1 MKKIILAFMAL
12 AGLCACSS
20 DDVLLSSSDDIAT
33 ADKDA
38 VYFKFDLSFADVTRS
53 ETNTPDGSEYGTSS
67 SGQEYGQ
74 TTENAV
80 NSLTVALVDPTSGST
95 IATEYVKN
103 PDKIG
108 TDTYV
113 VSFEKK
119 EITSY
124 AGEEVNV
131 YIYCNHEVEEFVEG
145 EIYNTAEV
153 EPWKDNAFYMS
164 NAISHS
170 ETLPET
176 DEMNSHNTVSNPID
190 LGVVRVERSVARFDY
205 KDGASNASTAPYTYP
220 ITWDDAGG
228 LIAQLVLSEVALINM
243 SSNFYAFRHMAE
255 TDASSVAGSEYADLN
270 NITILNAEKSNNWVI
285 DTDASD
291 KKDYDGAIGLTDT
304 FTYLWDAPST
314 WEWAELTSLSTDDDN
329 DTWDSGNEQNYH
341 IWRYATENTIPSV
354 EAQKN
359 GITTGVV
366 FKAELVNLSDGS
378 VKFGGD
384 NGEGRVYVYENTL
397 YESWE
402 AVVEAANADPI
413 DYDTSLRDAYREV
426 MDAWTGDVDDF
437 DEYDTAVTAAM
448 AKAGFTGYSP
458 DENGKYYVYYYYW
471 NQHNNN
477 ASDGTMG
484 IMEYAVVRNNV
495 YKLSV
500 TDITGFGHPT
510 PPAGEDD
517 PNGPD
522 PNPDPDP
529 DPVTPDNP
537 DETQDVYL
545 KVDVEILPWVVRENN
560 ITF

>member
-53 ETNTPDGSEYGTSS
+53 ETNTEGGAEYGTSS

-74 TTENAV
+74 TTENQV
-80 NSLTVALVDPTSGST
+80 NSLTVALVDPTDGST

-124 AGEEVNV
+124 AGQDVNV
-131 YIYCNHEVEEFVEG
+131 YIYCNHEVEEFDEDEV
-145 EIYNTAEV
+145 YNTATA
-153 EPWKDNAFYMS
+153 EPWKENAFYMS
-164 NAISHS
+164 NAVSHS
-170 ETLPET
+170 ETLPAT
-176 DEMNSHNTVSNPID
+176 DEMNSHNTVANPID

-205 KDGASNASTAPYTYP
+205 KDGAPNAATYPYTYP
-220 ITWDDAGG
+220 IWYDDQGG
-228 LIAQLVLSEVALINM
+228 LLANLVLSEVALINM
-243 SSNFYAFRHMAE
+243 SSDFYAFRHMAE
-255 TDASSVAGSEYADLN
+255 TDAASEPGSEYADLDDVS
-270 NITILNAEKSNNWVI
+270 ILTTEMSNNWVI
-285 DTDASD
+285 DTDAEA
-291 KKDYDGAIGLTDT
+291 KIEYAGTGLTSN

-314 WEWAELTSLSTDDDN
+314 WEWTELSSLDTDDDN
-329 DTWDSGNEQNYH
+329 DTWNTDGTKGDYH
-341 IWRYATENTIPSV
+341 IWRYATENTIPSI
-354 EAQKN
+354 EAQQN

-366 FKAELVNLSDGS
+366 FKAELKNESSDPS
-378 VKFGGD
+378 YIFGG
-384 NGEGRVYVYENTL
+384 GTGGRVYVYENNL
-397 YESWE
+397 YESWA
-402 AVVEAANADPI
+402 AVVAAAEEVDEN
-413 DYDTSLRDAYREV
+413 YSLHDAYREV
-426 MDAWTGDVDDF
+426 LDAWEGEPAEF
-437 DEYDTAVTAAM
+437 DEYDEDVTAAM
-448 AKAGFTGYSP
+448 ARAGFTGYSP
-458 DENGKYYVYYYYW
+458 DADGNYYVYYYYW
-471 NQHNNN
+471 NKHNDN
-477 ASDGTMG
+477 DDPGIMG

-510 PPAGEDD
+510 PPAGPDD
-517 PNGPD
+517 PDGPD

-537 DETQDVYL
+537 DETQDIYL
-545 KVDVEILPWVVRENN
+545 KVDVEILPWVVREND
-560 ITF
+560 IKF